1 MDRGAAVAGAEIGG
15 AGNGETEGCG
25 ELDRGAEWPGEDA
38 LLDDSGKG
46 DADGPPEL
54 AGALP
59 PPLDTA
65 CTLDP
70 RDAPLLIVETGSR
83 RL

>member
-1 MDRGAAVAGAEIGG
+1 MADAEIGG
-15 AGNGETEGCG
+15 AGNGEPEVCG

-38 LLDDSGKG
+38 LLDDSRKG

-54 AGALP
+54 GALP

-70 RDAPLLIVETGSR
+70 SDAPLRIVDTGFR

>member
-1 MDRGAAVAGAEIGG
+1 MADAEIGG
-15 AGNGETEGCG
+15 AGNGETEVCG
-25 ELDRGAEWPGEDA
+25 ELGRGAEWLGEDA

-46 DADGPPEL
+46 DADGPPEP
-54 AGALP
+54 AGAFP

-70 RDAPLLIVETGSR
+70 SDAPLRIVDTGSR